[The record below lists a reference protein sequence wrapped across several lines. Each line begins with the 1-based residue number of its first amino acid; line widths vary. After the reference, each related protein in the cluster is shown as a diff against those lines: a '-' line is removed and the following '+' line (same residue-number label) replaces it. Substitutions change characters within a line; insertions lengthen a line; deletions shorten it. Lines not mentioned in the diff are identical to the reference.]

1 MRITGWN
8 DRGRYPATHCGSRH
22 SGRAGDHRRLCD
34 RGRSCEAVTKKTSR
48 QRLDSRCPRAA
59 LRRKVL
65 VVFFLEPRAEAN
77 MLPSSEPPS
86 SRITPSPASSL
97 ILLLSLLSNDF
108 ATCLQPGSLTNC
120 YSLKEEIKKM
130 DPYDLKKLESLTAP
144 RASCSGCRC
153 ATCSQVRLIYRTEE
167 PSHSSNLYHT
177 HFFNLSYYLILLAQM

>member
-1 MRITGWN
+1 MTEADIQLPIAAPDIRAELETIDGFAIEDARVRLLRRRLRGKGWIP
-8 DRGRYPATHCGSRH
+8 DARGLHCG
-22 SGRAGDHRRLCD
+22 GRFL
-34 RGRSCEAVTKKTSR
+34 
-48 QRLDSRCPRAA
+48 LF
-59 LRRKVL
+59 
-65 VVFFLEPRAEAN
+65 FFLEPRAEAN